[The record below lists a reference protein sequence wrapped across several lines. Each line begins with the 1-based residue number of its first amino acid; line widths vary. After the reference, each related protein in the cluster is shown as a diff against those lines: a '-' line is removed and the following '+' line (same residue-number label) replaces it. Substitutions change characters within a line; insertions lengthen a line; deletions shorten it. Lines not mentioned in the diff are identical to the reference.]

1 MLFNP
6 PARMARRGGG
16 FASDRPAPPA
26 CRVLY
31 LEQSHG
37 LLLAKWAWR
46 MEPARRFPLRTPLFV
61 FDFFAMS
68 FAAPLLSRLR
78 FMRHWLPALLAAAFS
93 AAAPAQVAGLNVLAS
108 GAPGDEVATPQ
119 VRAQLLAY
127 APQGVPVGAEAAEA
141 ANTARRPVWLGLR
154 LEHQPHWHTYWKNP
168 GDSGLPTKLE
178 WTLPPGVRA
187 GEIQWPLPQRLPLG
201 PLVNYGYEGT
211 VLLPVPLTITP
222 EFEPGPAAEA
232 MEVRLHASWLV
243 CKQECIPQEGDFAIR
258 LPLRGSSALNGA
270 AFEQA
275 LGRLPAD
282 LPSGGQTATLSSDGQ
297 RLQMRISGLPASVQG
312 QPLQWFPET
321 GDIIAA
327 AVSPA
332 REGAALTP
340 ATWSQKWEGDVWT
353 ASLPVADTRFESP
366 AALPLLLAAADGQS
380 WRAHAEVQGQWP
392 AVQPPGG
399 VSPQMAAAL
408 QEGAAASAPSS
419 ASSPAPSPAGAAA
432 VPARVFFFALL
443 GALLGGMV
451 LNLMPCVFPV
461 LAIKVIGFARHGD
474 NLRAQRAGGLAYT
487 AGVVLSFVLLGGLM
501 LALRAAGAQLGW
513 GFQLQSPLVIA
524 LLAALFAVLG
534 LNLAGV
540 FEFGQFLPSRVASL
554 QAENPVIDSFLSG
567 VLAVAVAS
575 PCTAPFMG
583 ASLGLAIG
591 LPAAQALAIF
601 AALGLGMALPYLAAS
616 WLPALARRLPRPGA
630 WMEVFKKF
638 MAFPMFATATWL
650 LWVLGQQSG
659 INGAAALLMIL
670 VALAM
675 LLWALGLQGRARI
688 GLAAFAAAA
697 LIGLLAGIGPN
708 VTHLE
713 ESAAATGNAA
723 SAGSRWQP
731 WSDAAVQ
738 AALSE
743 GHPVFIDYTAAWCV
757 TCQYNKKTTLAS
769 QQVLDAFD
777 AAGVRTFRAD
787 WTRRDP
793 VISAHLQS
801 LGRSGVPTYVLQA
814 KGRQPQ
820 IFSEV
825 IGIDEILAG
834 LKALEAA
841 P

>member
-1 MLFNP
+1 
-6 PARMARRGGG
+6 
-16 FASDRPAPPA
+16 
-26 CRVLY
+26 
-31 LEQSHG
+31 
-37 LLLAKWAWR
+37 
-46 MEPARRFPLRTPLFV
+46 
-61 FDFFAMS
+61 
-68 FAAPLLSRLR
+68 
-78 FMRHWLPALLAAAFS
+78 MRHWLPALLAAAFS

-353 ASLPVADTRFESP
+353 ASLPVADTRLESP

-419 ASSPAPSPAGAAA
+419 ASSPASLPAPSPAGAAA
-432 VPARVFFFALL
+432 VPASVFFFALL

-616 WLPALARRLPRPGA
+616 WLPALARCLPRPGA

-708 VTHLE
+708 VTRLE

-814 KGRQPQ
+814 KGRAPQ
-820 IFSEV
+820 VFSEV
-825 IGIDEILAG
+825 IGVDEILAG